1 MQIQPIQMTPGF
13 GLNSTRKI
21 YFDTPL
27 IKRVVDTVHL
37 GNGKKVIISKCYDY
51 GNLISKLQYLKD
63 EAGNWVKSK
72 LKCYKNG
79 KAVKTITS
87 SAEH

>member
-1 MQIQPIQMTPGF
+1 MRINSMQTYSF
-13 GLNSTRKI
+13 GMNYTQKTYYDNR
-21 YFDTPL
+21 FVRHVT
-27 IKRVVDTVHL
+27 DTVHL
-37 GNGKKVIISKCYDY
+37 DNGKKVIISKCYDY